1 MTSRLVALTARR
13 TALQV
18 ECELQRA
25 DIARTSGEIASGA
38 ERVDRAISTVRRL
51 TPLLVVIGA
60 GVLLALG
67 PGRALALLGRG
78 LTLGLYAQKARRLL
92 AR

>member
-1 MTSRLVALTARR
+1 MNSRLVALTARR
-13 TALQV
+13 SALQA
-18 ECELQRA
+18 ECALQRD
-25 DIARTSGEIASGA
+25 DIARTYGEIAGGA
-38 ERVDRAISTVRRL
+38 ARVDRAINTVRRL

-67 PGRALALLGRG
+67 PGRALALLSRG
-78 LTLGLYAQKARRLL
+78 LTLGLFAQKARRLL

>member
-13 TALQV
+13 AALQA
-18 ECELQRA
+18 ECALQRD
-25 DIARTSGEIASGA
+25 DIARTYGEIASGA
-38 ERVDRAISTVRRL
+38 ARVDRAISTVQRL

-67 PGRALALLGRG
+67 PGRALALLSRG

-92 AR
+92 TP

>member
-13 TALQV
+13 AALQT
-18 ECELQRA
+18 ECALQRD
-25 DIARTSGEIASGA
+25 DIARTYGDIASGA
-38 ERVDRAISTVRRL
+38 ARVDRAISTVQRL

-67 PGRALALLGRG
+67 PGRALALLSRG

-92 AR
+92 TP